1 MSIGVAS
8 NTCQGA
14 EIELQTTVYGTPSQ
28 QFNLEGGK
36 LISVMC
42 PDFEISSPDNCEGP
56 IQFLEK
62 SRGVYENVRK
72 VKVQLEDNDYLH
84 FAEVQV
90 FDYTDNNVALNKP
103 ATQSRPTSHSAAK
116 AVDGNV
122 NTYSMTNPDQGK
134 HTYDE
139 TTLYILFNWNM
150 YPDFAVPCVKP

>member
-14 EIELQTTVYGTPSQ
+14 ELELQTTVYGTPSQ
-28 QFNLEGGK
+28 QFNLEGGN

-72 VKVQLEDNDYLH
+72 VKVQLQDNDYLH

-90 FDYTDNNVALNKP
+90 FDYADKNVALNKP
-103 ATQSRPTSHSAAK
+103 ATQSRPAFPYSAAK
-116 AVDGNV
+116 AVDGNAY
-122 NTYSMTNPDQGK
+122 TWSMSNSEQGK
-134 HTYDE
+134 HTHVG
-139 TTLYILFNWNM
+139 TTMYLLFN
-150 YPDFAVPCVKP
+150 